1 MKIMVL
7 WPVLKGELTLG
18 EMRKRHSPSLKMK
31 VAVAAIGGEKTVAEI
46 ASKHKV
52 HPTQVSQW
60 KKQMQESAVDV
71 FGGRRPQAGPSDAL
85 VSQLYEEVGRL
96 KFELDWVK
104 KKAARFGG
112 T

>member
-1 MKIMVL
+1 V
-7 WPVLKGELTLG
+7 GEI
-18 EMRKRHSPSLKMK
+18 RKRHSPALKMK
-31 VAVAAIGGEKTVAEI
+31 VATEALIGNKTVTEI
-46 ASKHKV
+46 ASGHRV

-60 KKQMQESAVDV
+60 KKQMQEAAPEI
-71 FGGRRPQAGPSDAL
+71 FGGKKPHSEASEAL

-112 T
+112 L